1 MRTDAD
7 QVILALA
14 QSILETLGSR
24 ESIQPAG
31 RPHKCSG
38 TESLC

>member
-24 ESIQPAG
+24 ESIQPCS